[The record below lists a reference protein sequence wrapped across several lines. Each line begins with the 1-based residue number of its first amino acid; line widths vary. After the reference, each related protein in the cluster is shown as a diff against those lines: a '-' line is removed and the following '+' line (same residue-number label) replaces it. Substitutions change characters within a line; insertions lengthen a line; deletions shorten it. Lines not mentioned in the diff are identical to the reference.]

1 MKVALCAIGR
11 LENNYIREWVEH
23 YKMLGFDN
31 IILYDN
37 NYDGEDHFEDVIS
50 DYIDSGFVILKDVRN
65 EKGLIQVKS
74 YNECYHTYSNDYDW
88 ISFFDIDE
96 FLTLNEKFKSIKDYL
111 SCKELN
117 NFNCIRINWIIYDD
131 NNLINVKNNDYS
143 IKRFENANKKK

>member
-50 DYIDSGFVILKDVRN
+50 DYIDSGFVDVINYRN
-65 EKGLIQVKS
+65 KQVCQIKA
-74 YNECYHTYSNDYDW
+74 YDECYHNHSNDYDW
-88 ISFFDIDE
+88 IAFFDIDE
-96 FLTLNEKFKSIKDYL
+96 FLTLDKKF
-111 SCKELN
+111 N
-117 NFNCIRINWIIYDD
+117 
-131 NNLINVKNNDYS
+131 
-143 IKRFENANKKK
+143 